1 MMIKFAIDFLL
12 GAMVLT
18 AGWAAIGLGLVRLL
32 RIDSPGARTL
42 IFIVPLLAAFATRV
56 RLAGHWWLDILAFS
70 LVIALLH
77 IIRELHRYTVFINK
91 VEAETR
97 ADAGLQH
104 LVENLSDRFG
114 MRPPRV
120 LVSSDRGLSPFV
132 AGLRKPLLVVP
143 EALLSVLDHDELRV
157 LLAHELAHIRRKD
170 LFRKW
175 VLLFIRYLAFFN
187 PIAYWPYHWLNLEME
202 RACDRL
208 AASATRKPGTLAR
221 TLLKVE
227 EYLSKDS
234 PAAPP
239 AMPAMMAT
247 MSSCLLQ
254 RIELLATDRAEGK
267 EALIALKLLIVF
279 FVYFLICLRPGQI
292 WLGAWSP

>member
-1 MMIKFAIDFLL
+1 MIKFAIDFLL

-18 AGWAAIGLGLVRLL
+18 AVWAAVGLSLVRLL

-42 IFIVPLLAAFATRV
+42 IFVVPLLAAFATRV
-56 RLAGHWWLDILAFS
+56 RLASGWWIDIAALS
-70 LVIALLH
+70 VGIALLH
-77 IIRELHRYTVFINK
+77 MTRELRRYTVFLNK
-91 VEAETR
+91 VETETV
-97 ADAGLQH
+97 ADAGLQR
-104 LVENLSDRFG
+104 LVDSLATNFG
-114 MRPPRV
+114 MKAPRV
-120 LVSSDRGLSPFV
+120 LVSSDPGLSPFV

-143 EALLSVLDHDELRV
+143 EALLSVLDRDELRV

-170 LFRKW
+170 LVWKW
-175 VLLFIRYLAFFN
+175 VLLFIRYLAFLN
-187 PIAYWPYHWLNLEME
+187 PIAYWPYRWLGLEME

-208 AASATRKPGTLAR
+208 AASVTRKPGTLAR

-234 PAAPP
+234 LVTHT

-247 MSSCLLQ
+247 MSSCLPQ
-254 RIELLATDRAEGK
+254 RIDLLATGGVEGRAG
-267 EALIALKLLIVF
+267 LTALKVLAVF

-292 WLGAWSP
+292 WLGAWLP

>member
-1 MMIKFAIDFLL
+1 MIKFAIDFLL

-32 RIDSPGARTL
+32 RIDSPAARTL
-42 IFIVPLLAAFATRV
+42 IFVVPLLAAFATRV
-56 RLAGHWWLDILAFS
+56 RLVSGWWIDIAAFS
-70 LVIALLH
+70 IVIALLH
-77 IIRELHRYTVFINK
+77 MIREVHRYSVFINK
-91 VEAETR
+91 VEAETVP
-97 ADAGLQH
+97 DARLQH
-104 LVENLSDRFG
+104 LVEDLSHTFG
-114 MRPPRV
+114 MRSPCV

-132 AGLRKPLLVVP
+132 AGLRKPMLVVP
-143 EALLSVLDHDELRV
+143 EALLSVLDQDELRV

-170 LFRKW
+170 LFWKW
-175 VLLFIRYLAFFN
+175 ALLFIRYLAFLN
-187 PIAYWPYHWLNLEME
+187 PIAYWPYRWLSLEME

-208 AASATRKPGTLAR
+208 AASVTRKPGTLAR

-234 PAAPP
+234 LVVHT

-247 MSSCLLQ
+247 MNSCLPQ
-254 RIELLATDRAEGK
+254 RIDLLATGGVEGRAG
-267 EALIALKLLIVF
+267 LTVLKVLAVF

-292 WLGAWSP
+292 WLGAWLP